1 MNQLLMN
8 KKTWLFFLLVFML
21 IYPLI
26 AGQSGY
32 MISIAVMICIYAIS
46 AMSLDL
52 LIGYGGQISIG
63 HAGFLSV
70 GGYSVAIL
78 ASKLGL
84 PFFMILPLS
93 GVITAIISLIIGL
106 PAVRLSGHFLAV
118 ITLGFGL
125 SIPQIALNWDGL
137 TGGYSGL
144 SVMRPNWAASD
155 QQFYYVII
163 VMTVLI
169 TWLIHNILKS
179 RMGRAF
185 VAIRES
191 EVAAQATG
199 INVPFYKTIM
209 FVITA
214 FFTGLAGGLY
224 GYWIGFISPYDF
236 NIATSFLLL
245 GMIVIGGLASIRGA
259 IIGAVIFTILPE
271 LTSSFIGLTNII
283 LGFAIVIIIL
293 FRPHGIISLLDL
305 FNIKRFNERD
315 VIKNEFIISEQKQ
328 GGRQRNAKI

>member
-1 MNQLLMN
+1 MN
-8 KKTWLFFLLVFML
+8 KKPWILLLLLFML
-21 IYPLI
+21 AYPFI

-32 MISIAVMICIYAIS
+32 MISIFVMICIYAIT

-70 GGYSVAIL
+70 GGYVVAIL
-78 ASKLGL
+78 GTKLGL
-84 PFFMILPLS
+84 SFFVALPLA
-93 GVITAIISLIIGL
+93 GVITGIISLIIGL

-118 ITLGFGL
+118 VSLGFGI
-125 SIPQIALNWDGL
+125 SIPQIALNWEAL

-144 SVMRPNWAASD
+144 SVMRPIWLSSD
-155 QQFYYVII
+155 QQFYYVIV

-169 TWLIHNILKS
+169 TLLIYNILKS
-179 RMGRAF
+179 RLGRAF

-209 FVITA
+209 FVISS

-245 GMIVIGGLASIRGA
+245 GMIVIGGLASIPGA
-259 IIGAVIFTILPE
+259 IIGAIVLTILPE
-271 LTSSFIGLTNII
+271 LTSSLIGLTNII
-283 LGFAIVIIIL
+283 LGLAIVVIIL
-293 FRPHGIISLLDL
+293 FRPFGIISLLEL
-305 FNIKRFNERD
+305 FKSKRS
-315 VIKNEFIISEQKQ
+315 KEQENNDKQ
-328 GGRQRNAKI
+328 ILNY